1 MAKDRF
7 GHGVNDGG
15 TFMSRSLHSMVPQI
29 AMMGGQAGVI
39 LATQMDTRR
48 PAYTAMVK
56 ELKKMARPGLN
67 FTSINTSASPFEPLI
82 NPAKGAHYQPQT
94 NTVATAQRGTGTN
107 PGTLAH
113 EMGHAQQYGKGGTPR
128 LNKMANY
135 SRVANMFGLT
145 MLPLM
150 IADDEKSAKA
160 FAGIGTALSAPNF
173 IHEMDAS
180 AKGRK
185 LLMDAA
191 SKSGNKLGFLKSLAP
206 YKGIPSYLIA
216 LLAPVLLYKYLKS
229 KGQYSKGKE

>member
-94 NTVATAQRGTGTN
+94 NTVATAQRGITHTSIFCKTAVLFGKVYKHYI
-107 PGTLAH
+107 PQR
-113 EMGHAQQYGKGGTPR
+113 EYG
-128 LNKMANY
+128 
-135 SRVANMFGLT
+135 
-145 MLPLM
+145 
-150 IADDEKSAKA
+150 
-160 FAGIGTALSAPNF
+160 
-173 IHEMDAS
+173 
-180 AKGRK
+180 
-185 LLMDAA
+185 
-191 SKSGNKLGFLKSLAP
+191 
-206 YKGIPSYLIA
+206 
-216 LLAPVLLYKYLKS
+216 
-229 KGQYSKGKE
+229 